1 MMPIL
6 STAAWVGIGLCAF
19 ALAALAYAV
28 LAPRPARLPIH
39 RRRVGASAIQQG
51 ALTEASTA
59 ATALIGR
66 MMESRDDSGRVV
78 AALERAGLKIKAQE
92 FVLLVVVAAL
102 TLAALGVVLVGPV
115 LGILLA
121 LVTPVLAKVF
131 LDLRAGKRRKLFG
144 EQLDDSLQLLAGS
157 LRAGHSL
164 QQALAS
170 VAREAD
176 EPTSE
181 EFARII
187 NETRVGRDL
196 TQSLE
201 ESGLRMKSD
210 DFVWITQAIAINRET
225 GGNLAEVLDGVGNTI
240 RERGQIRRQ
249 ISALSAEGKMSALV
263 LMVLPVGIGGFLFL
277 FNREYLVGFT
287 QSLIGYG
294 LLALCVILM
303 AAGALWL
310 RKAVTINF

>member
-1 MMPIL
+1 MMPVL
-6 STAAWVGIGLCAF
+6 STTAWVGIGLCAF
-19 ALAALAYAV
+19 ALAALAYAL

-39 RRRVGASAIQQG
+39 RRRVGPTAIQQG

-66 MMESRDDSGRVV
+66 MMASRDDSGRVV

-92 FVLLVVVAAL
+92 FVLLVVVCAL